1 MKKNIGRLAVVMLP
15 LLLLTGCG
23 PIGEKQTSM
32 AVIYGVLAALSLLL
46 LLCYCLV
53 IKKKETF
60 FLLLFSAIAVVNVG
74 YFSLAISSTVEEALL
89 ANRIAY
95 LGSVF
100 LPISV
105 LMIILNTCHLHYKR
119 WLPYLLVVLGVC
131 MFLITA
137 TPGYLHIYYQDAWL
151 ETMNGITVLR
161 KVYGPWHSTYLYYL
175 TACYLAIF
183 AALIQSVV
191 RKRLES
197 RAHAIAVVCVAVMN
211 LGVWLVEQ
219 LLNLN
224 FEFLAVSYVISE
236 VSILLFAY
244 VHEEFER
251 LKERASAAAVTEE
264 AAVPAQEER
273 SPSAAEYLRRQL
285 PLLTPTERTIYE
297 YYLENKTTR
306 EIMALLNIK
315 ENTLKYHNKNLYSKL
330 GVSSRKELMQ
340 IARGEQQ
347 GK

>member
-1 MKKNIGRLAVVMLP
+1 MKKRMGFVATVLLQLMLLA
-15 LLLLTGCG
+15 GCG

-32 AVIYGVLAALSLLL
+32 SVIYGVLAVIALLF
-46 LLCYCLV
+46 LLCYCV
-53 IKKKETF
+53 IIKKKSSF

-74 YFSLAISSTVEEALL
+74 YFALAISSTVEEALL

-100 LPISV
+100 LPLSV
-105 LMIILNTCHLHYKR
+105 LMIIVETCHLCYKK
-119 WLPYLLVVLGVC
+119 WVLYVLVALGIC

-137 TPGYLHIYYQDAWL
+137 TPGYLDIYYQDAWL

-175 TACYLAIF
+175 IAYYLAIF
-183 AALIQSVV
+183 AALIHSIVL
-191 RKRLES
+191 KRLQS
-197 RAHAIAVVCVAVMN
+197 RAHAIAVVGMAVIN

-236 VSILLFAY
+236 VSLLLFAY

-273 SPSAAEYLRRQL
+273 SPSAAEYLCSQL

>member
-1 MKKNIGRLAVVMLP
+1 M
-15 LLLLTGCG
+15 
-23 PIGEKQTSM
+23 S
-32 AVIYGVLAALSLLL
+32 VIYGVLAVFALLL

-53 IKKKETF
+53 IKKKDTF

-74 YFSLAISSTVEEALL
+74 YFTLAISSTVEEALL
-89 ANRIAY
+89 ANRISY

-100 LPISV
+100 LPTSV
-105 LMIILNTCHLHYKR
+105 LMIILNTCHLRYKR
-119 WLPYLLVVLGVC
+119 WLSYLLVALGVC

-137 TPGYLHIYYQDAWL
+137 TPGYLDIYYQDAWL
-151 ETMNGITVLR
+151 ETINGITVLR
-161 KVYGPWHSTYLYYL
+161 KVYGPWHSVYLYYL
-175 TACYLAIF
+175 VAYYLAIF
-183 AALIQSVV
+183 AALIQSIV

-197 RAHAIAVVCVAVMN
+197 RAHAIAVVCVAVIN

-219 LLNLN
+219 LLHLN

-236 VSILLFAY
+236 VSLLLFAY

-251 LKERASAAAVTEE
+251 LKEHAAVATAVED
-264 AAVPAQEER
+264 AATPMQGETN
-273 SPSAAEYLRRQL
+273 PSADEYLRSQL
-285 PLLTPTERTIYE
+285 PLLTPAERTIYE

-340 IARGEQQ
+340 IVRGEQK